1 MQHTV
6 SLESA
11 QARRKRSALVAGLAA
26 ACVASAVTF
35 TMLASHPSPTTT
47 PATEASAKACPSMP
61 PLVMYVFTETGGGT
75 VRFREG
81 DWVSQPITLTQEWQT
96 VEFPGVRSQTEVLR
110 QVGTIEG
117 DATNIV
123 TVGALSGHRFVF
135 PEVHGVKPAYFNWRP
150 YQAC

>member
-26 ACVASAVTF
+26 ACVASAVT
-35 TMLASHPSPTTT
+35 
-47 PATEASAKACPSMP
+47 
-61 PLVMYVFTETGGGT
+61 FTETGGGT

>member
-11 QARRKRSALVAGLAA
+11 QAGRKRSALVAGLAA
-26 ACVASAVTF
+26 ACVASVLTF
-35 TMLASHPSPTTT
+35 TMLASQPSPTTM
-47 PATEASAKACPSMP
+47 PATEAAAKACPSMP

-75 VRFREG
+75 VRFRVGE
-81 DWVSQPITLTQEWQT
+81 WVSQPITLTSEWQAVT
-96 VEFPGVRSQTEVLR
+96 FPGTRSQTEVLR

-117 DATNIV
+117 EATNIV

-135 PEVHGVKPAYFNWRP
+135 PDVHGVGPAHFNWRP
-150 YQAC
+150 FNGC